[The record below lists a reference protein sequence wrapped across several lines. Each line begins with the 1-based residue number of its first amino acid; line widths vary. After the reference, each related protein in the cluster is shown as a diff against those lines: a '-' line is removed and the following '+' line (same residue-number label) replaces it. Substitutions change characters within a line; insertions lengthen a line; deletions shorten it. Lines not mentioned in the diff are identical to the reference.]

1 MGYATIVPTTIM
13 DPIVH
18 PANVRSTI
26 IPLKQPTQID
36 SWIATKVST
45 VMVRDEEKEHTG
57 TVCIYEGFI
66 YIYMVLYILYIVL
79 YTLQQID
86 PLFFF
91 LFSSLLLV
99 FVNNNRYLLHH
110 FTSECLFCGRV
121 HGTVFLGAG
130 SFAIDV

>member
-45 VMVRDEEKEHTG
+45 VMVRDEEKEHNG
-57 TVCIYEGFI
+57 TVYEASYISIWYCI
-66 YIYMVLYILYIVL
+66 YIVL

>member
-57 TVCIYEGFI
+57 TVYEASCISIWYCI
-66 YIYMVLYILYIVL
+66 HIVL

>member
-1 MGYATIVPTTIM
+1 MVYATIVPTTIM

-45 VMVRDEEKEHTG
+45 VMVRDEEKEHNG
-57 TVCIYEGFI
+57 TVYIYEASYISIWHCIYI
-66 YIYMVLYILYIVL
+66 AL

-121 HGTVFLGAG
+121 HGTVFLGTG

>member
-57 TVCIYEGFI
+57 TVCIYMKLHI
-66 YIYMVLYILYIVL
+66 YLY
-79 YTLQQID
+79 
-86 PLFFF
+86 
-91 LFSSLLLV
+91 
-99 FVNNNRYLLHH
+99 
-110 FTSECLFCGRV
+110 
-121 HGTVFLGAG
+121 GTVYIIYCTIYLTT
-130 SFAIDV
+130 D